1 MIATLAPYPEMRDS
15 GVEWLGEVPKH
26 WEVVRLGY
34 RYEQCLGKMLDGKRI
49 TGKYLVPYLR
59 NVDVQWN
66 KINVADLRRMDIR
79 PDEIPRYTVQPG
91 DLLVCEG
98 GEVGRCAIWKGE
110 IGLCGFQKALHRLRP
125 RDNERDKPRFLYFT
139 FSVAATCRAF
149 VDGHE
154 STIAHLTGEKLRRH
168 RFAFPFAD
176 EQTAI
181 ARFLDDTTSNVDRTI
196 ELARRQIGLAEEYR
210 TRLIADIVTGKL
222 DVRKA
227 VADLPVADPIV
238 GGIRGSA
245 NHTETNSHPT
255 KRGIE

>member
-98 GEVGRCAIWKGE
+98 GEVGRCAI
-110 IGLCGFQKALHRLRP
+110 
-125 RDNERDKPRFLYFT
+125 
-139 FSVAATCRAF
+139 
-149 VDGHE
+149 
-154 STIAHLTGEKLRRH
+154 
-168 RFAFPFAD
+168 
-176 EQTAI
+176 
-181 ARFLDDTTSNVDRTI
+181 
-196 ELARRQIGLAEEYR
+196 
-210 TRLIADIVTGKL
+210 
-222 DVRKA
+222 
-227 VADLPVADPIV
+227 
-238 GGIRGSA
+238 
-245 NHTETNSHPT
+245 
-255 KRGIE
+255 